1 MKKTLLAA
9 ALMAGFAGVAHAETS
24 VTLYGILDAG
34 IGYQKVKGS
43 EGYVTSGP
51 QTEINSKRTG
61 LINGIQSGNRWG
73 LKGSEDLGDGLRAVF
88 VLESGF
94 DMGTGN
100 SGQGG
105 RLFGRQAT
113 LGLAG
118 DSWGQLDFGRQT
130 NIASKYLASVADPFG
145 GGFDQANI
153 GGAFTA
159 ADTVR
164 YDNLVMYQTPNFS
177 GFQFGV
183 GYSFNANGKQ
193 AWDKDLP
200 LYETG
205 NPNSIGTANS
215 KDFNQQAITAGLRYA
230 NGPVGVALTYD
241 QIRKRG
247 LNPASGNQGAGA
259 TYSGA
264 QDTTVRSWNI
274 GGSYDFEVIKAYLA
288 FGQTRN
294 GLFENRTFGEDL
306 NQQALLGKGLKVN
319 SYLVGL
325 SAPVGAGT
333 VMGSWTMADPDKAP
347 DSFYQSYAH
356 DSWEMKKQHTFSLG
370 YSHPLSKRTN
380 VYAIGSYVK
389 NVYFMPDAKST
400 LIGVGLR
407 HQF

>member
-34 IGYQKVKGS
+34 IGYQKVKGTD
-43 EGYVTSGP
+43 GYAQRANEP
-51 QTEINSKRTG
+51 ELNSKRTG

-94 DMGTGN
+94 DLGTGN
-100 SGQGG
+100 SAQGG

-130 NIASKYLASVADPFG
+130 NISSKYLSAVADPFG

-159 ADTVR
+159 ANTVR
-164 YDNLVMYQTPNFS
+164 YDNMVMYQTPNFS

-183 GYSFNANGKQ
+183 GYSFNGDGKQ
-193 AWDKDLP
+193 AWDKDLTV
-200 LYETG
+200 YDVSTGTNITG
-205 NPNSIGTANS
+205 NN
-215 KDFNQQAITAGLRYA
+215 KDLNRQAVTAGLRYA
-230 NGPVGVALTYD
+230 NGPVGLAVSYD

-247 LNPASGNQGAGA
+247 ISFNSNADRFEYNDGGDS
-259 TYSGA
+259 
-264 QDTTVRSWNI
+264 TVKSWNI
-274 GGSYDFEVIKAYLA
+274 GGSYDFEVVKAYLA
-288 FGQTRN
+288 FGQTRD
-294 GLFENRTFGEDL
+294 GLFEGQTFGEL
-306 NQQALLGKGLKVN
+306 NKQVGLGKGLKVN

-333 VMGSWTMADPDKAP
+333 IMGSWTMADPRSAP
-347 DSFYQSYAH
+347 NTLSDSNGP
-356 DSWEMKKQHTFSLG
+356 WEMKKQHTYSLG

-380 VYAIGSYVK
+380 VYAIGSYAK

>member
-24 VTLYGILDAG
+24 VTLYGILDGG
-34 IGYQKVKGS
+34 IGYQKFKGTDS
-43 EGYVTSGP
+43 YAANRDGMESFS
-51 QTEINSKRTG
+51 QKKTG

-94 DMGTGN
+94 DLGTGN
-100 SGQGG
+100 SLQGK

-130 NIASKYLASVADPFG
+130 NIASKYLPGVADPFG

-153 GGAFTA
+153 GAAFTSA
-159 ADTVR
+159 NTVR
-164 YDNLVMYQTPNFS
+164 YDNMVMYQTPNFS

-183 GYSFNANGKQ
+183 GYSFNTDGPQEYKI
-193 AWDKDLP
+193 
-200 LYETG
+200 T
-205 NPNSIGTANS
+205 NSADPEDGLER
-215 KDFNQQAITAGLRYA
+215 NQRGITTGLRYA

-241 QIRKRG
+241 QYKTREFLG
-247 LNPASGNQGAGA
+247 STGVYGG
-259 TYSGA
+259 
-264 QDTTVRSWNI
+264 DTVKSWNI
-274 GGSYDFEVIKAYLA
+274 GGSYDFEVVKAYLA
-288 FGQTRN
+288 FGQTRD
-294 GLFENRTFGEDL
+294 GLFVPQNFSGVGIGDTVLGDL
-306 NQQALLGKGLKVN
+306 KGLKVN

-333 VMGSWTMADPDKAP
+333 LMGSWTMADPRSAP
-347 DSFYQSYAH
+347 ESLDR
-356 DSWEMKKQHTFSLG
+356 DTPSWEMKKQHTFSLG

-380 VYAIGSYVK
+380 VYAIGSYAK
-389 NVYFMPDAKST
+389 NVHFLPDGKST
-400 LIGVGLR
+400 LVGVGLR

>member
-24 VTLYGILDAG
+24 VTLYGILDGG
-34 IGYQKVKGS
+34 IGYQKFKATETYVNGAGGS
-43 EGYVTSGP
+43 YE
-51 QTEINSKRTG
+51 QKKTG
-61 LINGIQSGNRWG
+61 MINGIQSGNRWG

-88 VLESGF
+88 QLESGF
-94 DMGTGN
+94 DLSTGK
-100 SGQGG
+100 SAQGG
-105 RLFGRQAT
+105 RLFGRHAT

-130 NIASKYLASVADPFG
+130 NIASKYLPGVADPFG

-159 ADTVR
+159 ANTAR
-164 YDNLVMYQTPNFS
+164 YDNMVMYQTPNFS

-183 GYSFNANGKQ
+183 GYSFNTDGSQVAKINEVNNINDG
-193 AWDKDLP
+193 L
-200 LYETG
+200 ER
-205 NPNSIGTANS
+205 
-215 KDFNQQAITAGLRYA
+215 NQRAVTTGLRYV
-230 NGPVGVALTYD
+230 NGPIGVALTYD
-241 QIRKRG
+241 QYKTAESRAVVNG
-247 LNPASGNQGAGA
+247 PVSGG
-259 TYSGA
+259 
-264 QDTTVRSWNI
+264 DTVKSWNI
-274 GGSYDFEVIKAYLA
+274 GGSYDFEVVKAYLA
-288 FGQTRN
+288 FGQTRDGLFAAQSYSGFGLGDAMLAN
-294 GLFENRTFGEDL
+294 GLNSLD
-306 NQQALLGKGLKVN
+306 GLKVN

-333 VMGSWTMADPDKAP
+333 VMGSWTMADPRSAP
-347 DSFYQSYAH
+347 DALANSTL
-356 DSWEMKKQHTFSLG
+356 SWEMKKQHTFSLG

-380 VYAIGSYVK
+380 VYAIGSYAK

>member
-24 VTLYGILDAG
+24 VTLYGILDGG

-43 EGYVTSGP
+43 EGYVTNGT

-61 LINGIQSGNRWG
+61 LISGIQSGNRWG

-94 DMGTGN
+94 NLADGK
-100 SGQGG
+100 SAQGG

-130 NIASKYLASVADPFG
+130 NIASKYLSAVADPFG

-159 ADTVR
+159 ANTVR
-164 YDNLVMYQTPNFS
+164 YDNMVMYQTPNFS

-183 GYSFNANGKQ
+183 GYSFNANGSQ
-193 AWDKDLP
+193 YWDKDLP
-200 LYETG
+200 AVNG
-205 NPNSIGTANS
+205 GTVNA
-215 KDFNQQAITAGLRYA
+215 KDLNKQAITTGLRYA
-230 NGPVGVALTYD
+230 NGPIGVALTYD
-241 QIRKRG
+241 QVRDRG
-247 LNPASGNQGAGA
+247 VRDAGNGLYAQGE
-259 TYSGA
+259 
-264 QDTTVRSWNI
+264 DTTIKSWNI
-274 GGSYDFEVIKAYLA
+274 GGSYDFEVVKAYLA

-294 GLFENRTFGEDL
+294 GLFEGQTFGEL

-333 VMGSWTMADPDKAP
+333 VMGSWTMADPTSPP
-347 DSFYQSYAH
+347 DSFYQTYAN
-356 DSWEMKKQHTFSLG
+356 DSWELKKQHTFSLG

>member
-34 IGYQKVKGS
+34 IGYQKLKTNEALYLSNVDAGDFS
-43 EGYVTSGP
+43 
-51 QTEINSKRTG
+51 QKRTG

-94 DMGTGN
+94 DLGTGN
-100 SGQGG
+100 SAQGG

-130 NIASKYLASVADPFG
+130 NIASKYLTLADPFG

-159 ADTVR
+159 ANTAR
-164 YDNLVMYQTPNFS
+164 YDNMVMYQTPNFS

-183 GYSFNANGKQ
+183 GYSFNVNGNQ
-193 AWDKDLP
+193 AYKVDGGSQENKRGV
-200 LYETG
+200 T
-205 NPNSIGTANS
+205 T
-215 KDFNQQAITAGLRYA
+215 GLRYA
-230 NGPVGVALTYD
+230 NGPIGVALTYD
-241 QIRKRG
+241 QFKT
-247 LNPASGNQGAGA
+247 PESQGD
-259 TYSGA
+259 S
-264 QDTTVRSWNI
+264 VSVKSWNI
-274 GGSYDFEVIKAYLA
+274 GGSYDFEVVKAHLA

-294 GLFENRTFGEDL
+294 GLFATQDYAGSTG
-306 NQQALLGKGLKVN
+306 LLKDAGIDNSMIGLDGLKIN

-325 SAPVGAGT
+325 SAPVGAGSL
-333 VMGSWTMADPDKAP
+333 MASWTMADARSAP
-347 DSFYQSYAH
+347 NVLANSTL
-356 DSWEMKKQHTFSLG
+356 SWEMKKQHTYSLG

-380 VYAIGSYVK
+380 VYAIGSYAK
-389 NVYFMPDAKST
+389 NVYFVPNAKST
-400 LIGVGLR
+400 LLGVGLR

>member
-24 VTLYGILDAG
+24 VTLYGILDGG

-43 EGYVTSGP
+43 EGYVTSG
-51 QTEINSKRTG
+51 QQDAINSKRTG
-61 LINGIQSGNRWG
+61 LISGIQSGNRWG

-94 DMGTGN
+94 NLADGK
-100 SGQGG
+100 SAQGG

-118 DSWGQLDFGRQT
+118 DSWGQLDLGRQT
-130 NIASKYLASVADPFG
+130 NIASKYLSAVADPFG

-153 GGAFTA
+153 GGAFTSA
-159 ADTVR
+159 NTVR
-164 YDNLVMYQTPNFS
+164 YDNMVMYQTPNFS

-183 GYSFNANGKQ
+183 GYSFNGNGAQ
-193 AWDKDLP
+193 TWDNDLP
-200 LYETG
+200 LVDGAG
-205 NPNSIGTANS
+205 NLIGDANS
-215 KDFNQQAITAGLRYA
+215 KDFNKQAITTGLRYA
-230 NGPVGVALTYD
+230 NGPIGIALSYD

-247 LNPASGNQGAGA
+247 LSAA
-259 TYSGA
+259 TYAGGPA
-264 QDTTVRSWNI
+264 ATYVDGEDTTVKSWNI
-274 GGSYDFEVIKAYLA
+274 GGSYDFEVVKAYLA

-294 GLFENRTFGEDL
+294 GLFEGQTFGEL

-333 VMGSWTMADPDKAP
+333 IMGSWTMADPTSPP
-347 DSFYQSYAH
+347 DAFYNDFGG
-356 DSWEMKKQHTFSLG
+356 DSWELKKQHTFSRG

-380 VYAIGSYVK
+380 VYAIGSYAK

-400 LIGVGLR
+400 LIGVGVR

>member
-24 VTLYGILDAG
+24 VTLYGILDGG
-34 IGYQKVKGS
+34 IGYQKLKFN
-43 EGYVTSGP
+43 EALY
-51 QTEINSKRTG
+51 QTNTNAGDFSQKRTG

-94 DMGTGN
+94 DLGTGN
-100 SGQGG
+100 SAQGG

-130 NIASKYLASVADPFG
+130 NIASKYLSAVADPFG

-159 ADTVR
+159 ANTAR
-164 YDNLVMYQTPNFS
+164 YDNMVMYQTPNFS

-183 GYSFNANGKQ
+183 GYSFNVNGNQ
-193 AWDKDLP
+193 AYKVDGGSERNKRGV
-200 LYETG
+200 T
-205 NPNSIGTANS
+205 T
-215 KDFNQQAITAGLRYA
+215 GLRYA
-230 NGPVGVALTYD
+230 NGPIGVALTYD
-241 QIRKRG
+241 QFKTPD
-247 LNPASGNQGAGA
+247 NAAG
-259 TYSGA
+259 
-264 QDTTVRSWNI
+264 DNTTVKSWNI
-274 GGSYDFEVIKAYLA
+274 GGSYDFEVVKAYLA
-288 FGQTRN
+288 FGQTRD
-294 GLFENRTFGEDL
+294 GLFATQDYAGS
-306 NQQALLGKGLKVN
+306 AGLLSDNGIESSMVGLEGLKIN

-333 VMGSWTMADPDKAP
+333 LMASWTMADLRSAP
-347 DSFYQSYAH
+347 NALYNTTY
-356 DSWEMKKQHTFSLG
+356 SWETKKQHTYSLG

-380 VYAIGSYVK
+380 VYAIGSYAK
-389 NVYFMPDAKST
+389 NVHFVPSAKST
-400 LIGVGLR
+400 LIGVGVR